1 MLQNHTTP
9 RIFIAAT
16 RQNDGKT
23 TTAVGMYSS
32 LRERFNRVG
41 YIKPIGQRFVE
52 ISGKKIDEDT
62 VLINNT
68 YHPGLPLEAMSPIAV
83 DPWFTRYY
91 LDKGDPAELKGK
103 VETAFN
109 RASWEQDFVVIE
121 GSGHAGVGSV
131 FNMSNAHV
139 AQALQ
144 SKAIIVS
151 RGGIGKPLDEISL
164 NLALFEKYGVE
175 VIGVIFN
182 QVQPDKIDS
191 LRHYAKKGVERL
203 GVELLGIIPT
213 INDLRKPTFGQICT
227 ELGGRWI
234 SGSDQR
240 HRRVGKV
247 AIAASSPDQV
257 GRYLA
262 PEVLLVS
269 GGDRVMV
276 LDHIADNADQHP
288 EWKQLA
294 GLVLTSGIMPDAKVL
309 KRLQDIGV
317 PILLLEMDAFT
328 VATRINRMTVKT
340 EPGDQRKIDLIQDM
354 IREHV
359 DVDRIVEVATSAS
372 QPVAAAA
379 KIKKSKKTATKKV
392 AKPRAPKKSAK
403 KKPAGS

>member
-1 MLQNHTTP
+1 MLLNKTTP

-23 TTAVGMYSS
+23 TTALGMYSS
-32 LRERFNRVG
+32 LRERFDRVG

-91 LDKGDPAELKGK
+91 LDKGDPAELQGR
-103 VETAFN
+103 VENAFN

-151 RGGIGKPLDEISL
+151 RGGIGKPIDEISL
-164 NLALFEKYGVE
+164 NLALFEKLGVE

-191 LRHYAKKGVERL
+191 LHRYAQKGVERL
-203 GVELLGIIPT
+203 GVKLLGIIPT
-213 INDLRKPTFGQICT
+213 IRDLQKPTFGQICS

-234 SGSDQR
+234 SGSNQR
-240 HRRVGKV
+240 HRRIGKV
-247 AIAASSPDQV
+247 AIAASSPENV

-262 PEVLLVS
+262 PEVLLVA
-269 GGDRVMV
+269 GGDRVLM
-276 LDHIADNADQHP
+276 LDYISENIDQHP

-294 GLVLTSGIMPDAKVL
+294 GLVLTSGIMPDSDAL
-309 KRLQDIGV
+309 KKLQELGL
-317 PILLLEMDAFT
+317 PILLLELDAFT

-340 EPGDQRKIDLIQDM
+340 EPGDQRKIGMIQDM
-354 IREHV
+354 IRDHV
-359 DVDRIVEVATSAS
+359 DVDQILAS
-372 QPVAAAA
+372 VMSDSELAAARV
-379 KIKKSKKTATKKV
+379 KQQQIQVK
-392 AKPRAPKKSAK
+392 RAVKRQANRKQA
-403 KKPAGS
+403 